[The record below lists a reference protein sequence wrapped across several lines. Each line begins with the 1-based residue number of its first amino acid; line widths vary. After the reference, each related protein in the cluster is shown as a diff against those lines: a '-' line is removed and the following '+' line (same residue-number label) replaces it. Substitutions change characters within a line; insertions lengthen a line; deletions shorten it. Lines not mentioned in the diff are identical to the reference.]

1 MQLYLGSWILI
12 IFNDFCTLYSKVKH
26 YFCSVIMVIDHVGWG
41 SPFDCFTRIVMSRPF
56 QITIRFIVLIDRARK
71 ITSEKNNACN
81 IFVTYLDVFVLFF
94 VFVSLLNLLSCI
106 IISFNDFWFCC
117 LVFASFPRLYI
128 TTIVGILPH
137 QL

>member
-26 YFCSVIMVIDHVGWG
+26 FFFCSVIDHVGWG
-41 SPFDCFTRIVMSRPF
+41 SPFDCFTRIGMSRPF
-56 QITIRFIVLIDRARK
+56 QITILFKVLIGRARR

-81 IFVTYLDVFVLFF
+81 IFVTYLDVYVLFF

-106 IISFNDFWFCC
+106 IISFNAFWFCC
-117 LVFASFPRLYI
+117 LVFASFPRLYL
-128 TTIVGILPH
+128 TTMVGILPH
-137 QL
+137 